1 MLPAILPELL
11 SVTSIFKT
19 GSPRYEG
26 GPLISSVQE
35 RLAQVKAGD
44 PAAISY
50 SKSDAVSGGPGWKD
64 VALVLAPAVRP
75 DLLGNPSRV
84 LTADEQGIVAPY
96 LPGNPIPVASAMSTA
111 RTTTEAPKAATIGEQ
126 IASFFGFGPSQQQ
139 AAAVSAGTAAGA
151 QVSSGLVKAA
161 VIVALVVVAIVVLPK
176 LVKRFA

>member
-11 SVTSIFKT
+11 SVTSVFKS

-44 PAAISY
+44 PAAIAQ
-50 SKSDAVSGGPGWKD
+50 SKADAVTGGAGWKD
-64 VALVLAPAVRP
+64 AALVLAPSVRP
-75 DLLGNPSRV
+75 DLLGNPHRA

-96 LPGNPIPVASAMSTA
+96 LPGNPIPTAAASSNN
-111 RTTTEAPKAATIGEQ
+111 RTTSGAAPTIGEQ

-161 VIVALVVVAIVVLPK
+161 VIVALVVVAIVILPK